1 MSNINWEEAEEKA
14 GGNFKSYAADGKYTV
29 KCDGVE
35 IKEVGQNGS
44 VIMKFHFEDAP
55 EGQYPTADHW
65 LSFKN
70 DNWRYIHN
78 KRLMMLLGASED
90 AAKKAVEVA
99 ESKNGKDAVMKG
111 YESCYTKL
119 LAKKPTVEIEV
130 FTEVNPVNGK
140 EYARAEFTD
149 RSVAMSRNNDDKQ
162 KSTGVVVSPSSIKD
176 DIENAEEV
184 NLDEIP
190 FN

>member
-1 MSNINWEEAEEKA
+1 MIDWNEAEEKA

-44 VIMKFHFEDAP
+44 VIMKFHFEDK
-55 EGQYPTADHW
+55 GDVQFPTADHW

-78 KRLMMLLGASED
+78 KRLMMVFGATEEG
-90 AAKKAVEVA
+90 AKKGVQMA
-99 ESKNGKDAVMKG
+99 EDKDDKDAIVKG
-111 YESCYTKL
+111 YEACYKKL

-130 FTEVNPVNGK
+130 YTEND
-140 EYARAEFTD
+140 YARAEFTD
-149 RSVAMSRNNDDKQ
+149 RSVAMPHGDEGQPKEN
-162 KSTGVVVSPSSIKD
+162 TGEVVSPDSIKD
-176 DIENAEEV
+176 DLDTAEEIDLSEV
-184 NLDEIP
+184 P
-190 FN
+190 F